1 MKSCAGVQ
9 IMEKGIV
16 WRRELLSGSPVQSIA
31 TKYNVNSQVV
41 SRAIWLARIPEDLKA
56 IIKQNPEVFTRGT
69 LINGF
74 ASKRSQCEKNSFEL
88 LRSEILRM
96 VKEGV
101 GSKPKFP
108 KKSSPLQK
116 KKQKKNPVPL
126 IEDKTPPN
134 ISVTTDIVEAMTAE
148 KQIKE
153 ALGFHCRVA
162 FNEAGESQVTFNLKN
177 KKDLNT
183 FIDMVTP
190 NLNLF

>member
-1 MKSCAGVQ
+1 MKGCAGVQ
-9 IMEKGIV
+9 MLDKGIA
-16 WRRELLSGSPVQSIA
+16 WRRELLAGSPVQAIA
-31 TKYNVNSQVV
+31 SKYRVNSQVV

-56 IIKQNPEVFTRGT
+56 IIRQNPEVFTRGS

-74 ASKRSQCEKNSFEL
+74 ASKRSQCEKNTFEL

-101 GSKPKFP
+101 GSKPKLP
-108 KKSSPLQK
+108 KKSSQ

-126 IEDKTPPN
+126 IEDETPPVV
-134 ISVTTDIVEAMTAE
+134 SVTTNIVEAMTAE
-148 KQIKE
+148 KMIKD
-153 ALGFHCRVA
+153 AIGYRCRVA
-162 FNEAGESQVTFNLKN
+162 FSEAGESQVTFNLKS

-190 NLNLF
+190 NIF

>member
-1 MKSCAGVQ
+1 
-9 IMEKGIV
+9 
-16 WRRELLSGSPVQSIA
+16 
-31 TKYNVNSQVV
+31 
-41 SRAIWLARIPEDLKA
+41 
-56 IIKQNPEVFTRGT
+56 
-69 LINGF
+69 
-74 ASKRSQCEKNSFEL
+74 
-88 LRSEILRM
+88 
-96 VKEGV
+96 
-101 GSKPKFP
+101 
-108 KKSSPLQK
+108 SPLQK

-134 ISVTTDIVEAMTAE
+134 MSVTRDIVEAMTAE

-190 NLNLF
+190 NLF